1 MKLLITRSVF
11 WVLAV
16 AGMTACA
23 AGPAETDDE
32 SHVTAQTPTAQ
43 PVGQSLGNIEYQ
55 TYLLANE
62 LFASLKPAQHL
73 RYAVA
78 GFVPVTSLQY
88 DSQSQSPLMLL
99 GHQLEQGLMTEAT
112 KRGFTTQEFKLSN
125 DIVIGQHSDRVL
137 SRNIQNLSAP
147 ERIDFYITG
156 TLVHQQGGA
165 VVNARVIEARTKDVV
180 AAATRFFP
188 SGLFWDEEQVTTRQG
203 RLYRMQDKG

>member
-1 MKLLITRSVF
+1 MKLLIIRRFS
-11 WVLAV
+11 LAIAL

-23 AGPAETDDE
+23 SGPDTPDNASQATAETP
-32 SHVTAQTPTAQ
+32 SPQ

-88 DSQSQSPLMLL
+88 EGQQQSPLMLL

-125 DIVIGQHSDRVL
+125 DIVIGQDSDRVL
-137 SRNIQNLSAP
+137 SRNIANLSAP

-180 AAATRFFP
+180 GAATRFFP